1 VKFNFRKIAS
11 VLASTVMLSS
21 TVALAAA
28 ANFPSPFVK
37 SGVADVAVVYGS
49 TAAQTDLV
57 AATDITTELNSALV
71 TAGAAT
77 SVSGG
82 DFVKLERSTDKFNLG
97 NEMDDFYTNLD
108 DEELSSVLK
117 SGVYTSDD
125 NEEFD
130 FEQSLTFAGGIG
142 LEHFTDSELDENEV
156 PVIGF
161 DLNGGDPVLN
171 YTLEFTDP
179 VDAGA
184 WTTGN
189 SLETSDIT
197 MLGRN
202 YYVIS
207 ARNTTAT
214 NHKITLLDSANSAT
228 ITEGET
234 LSMSVG
240 GNAYDVSIVYIADDE
255 VILDVKG
262 TKTNK
267 LGEGDV
273 FKVGEDLYL
282 GVKNILYNEKESGVS
297 KVEISLGSGKIVL
310 ENTKEI
316 QINNQDVSTDTD
328 SVLNAYI
335 DTDSNDL
342 ESITLEWI
350 LDDDA
355 WIVPGTD
362 LVLPG
367 FETIKLSMGGF
378 ISSGEETTSLTPDG
392 DDSIKVKTELK
403 DGSLSMN
410 LFYLNGSNT
419 GIAGL
424 GEKDS
429 HKLVTNG
436 TTDAGILLNESENS
450 YFVATWIS
458 GDDAESYVFEI
469 SSIDDESGKNKTTI
483 KNLVSN
489 SEVVFSEVT
498 KTKDVGSLQL
508 TLKAASDTNKVA
520 YITVDSSSGTTYSDR
535 LVTKDGLMFKLPVN
549 AGIFNATGVTS
560 TNWVMNFTEET
571 KDGDIQGGNSVLAT
585 IAVDGDDGLEP
596 TTLTGV
602 TLKED
607 GDDTDNYVGY
617 VISDIA
623 TKFWQSKPSTGLNE
637 LEVLYPDEE
646 SYAEVYVSETGAAI
660 VAEGGTKILPVKDS
674 EAPAAKN
681 LVVVGGSCV
690 NSVAATLLGGALC
703 GADFEAKTGVG
714 AGSFLIETFARDGG
728 AVATLVAGYNAEDT
742 TNAAKYLTTQ
752 TVDTTVGKKYKG
764 TTATTATLA
773 QSWRAPMLNPPQG
786 EHAEKPSDQKKKE
799 PKGTRFQGQSK

>member
-1 VKFNFRKIAS
+1 
-11 VLASTVMLSS
+11 
-21 TVALAAA
+21 
-28 ANFPSPFVK
+28 
-37 SGVADVAVVYGS
+37 
-49 TAAQTDLV
+49 LV

-508 TLKAASDTNKVA
+508 TLNAASDTNKVA
-520 YITVDSSSGTTYSDR
+520 YITVDSSSGLTYSDR

-549 AGIFNATGVTS
+549 AGLFNATGVTS

-764 TTATTATLA
+764 TTATTATLVA
-773 QSWRAPMLNPPQG
+773 
-786 EHAEKPSDQKKKE
+786 
-799 PKGTRFQGQSK
+799 

>member
-1 VKFNFRKIAS
+1 
-11 VLASTVMLSS
+11 
-21 TVALAAA
+21 
-28 ANFPSPFVK
+28 
-37 SGVADVAVVYGS
+37 
-49 TAAQTDLV
+49 
-57 AATDITTELNSALV
+57 
-71 TAGAAT
+71 
-77 SVSGG
+77 
-82 DFVKLERSTDKFNLG
+82 
-97 NEMDDFYTNLD
+97 
-108 DEELSSVLK
+108 LK

-161 DLNGGDPVLN
+161 DLSGGDPVLN

-207 ARNTTAT
+207 ARNTTST

-240 GNAYDVSIVYIADDE
+240 GNAYDVSIVYIADGE

-316 QINNQDVSTDTD
+316 QINNEDVSTNTD

-335 DTDSNDL
+335 DTDGNDL

-378 ISSGEETTSLTPDG
+378 ISPGEETTSLTPDG

-410 LFYLNGSNT
+410 VFYLNGSNT

-508 TLKAASDTNKVA
+508 TLNAASDTNKVA
-520 YITVDSSSGTTYSDR
+520 YITVDSSSGLTYSDR

-549 AGIFNATGVTS
+549 AGLFNATGVTS
-560 TNWVMNFTEET
+560 TNWAMNFTEET
-571 KDGDIQGGNSVLAT
+571 KDGDIQGGKSVLAT
-585 IAVDGDDGLEP
+585 IAVDGDDGLES

-602 TLKED
+602 TLWED

-617 VISDIA
+617 VVSDVA

-637 LEVLYPDEE
+637 LDVLYPGAE

-764 TTATTATLA
+764 TTATTATLVA
-773 QSWRAPMLNPPQG
+773 
-786 EHAEKPSDQKKKE
+786 
-799 PKGTRFQGQSK
+799 

>member
-1 VKFNFRKIAS
+1 
-11 VLASTVMLSS
+11 MLSS

-410 LFYLNGSNT
+410 VFYLNGSNT

-508 TLKAASDTNKVA
+508 TLNAASDTNKVA
-520 YITVDSSSGTTYSDR
+520 YITVDSSSGLTYSDR

-549 AGIFNATGVTS
+549 AGLFNATGVTS

-764 TTATTATLA
+764 TTATTATLVA
-773 QSWRAPMLNPPQG
+773 
-786 EHAEKPSDQKKKE
+786 
-799 PKGTRFQGQSK
+799 

>member
-1 VKFNFRKIAS
+1 MKFNFRKIAS

-328 SVLNAYI
+328 SV
-335 DTDSNDL
+335 
-342 ESITLEWI
+342 
-350 LDDDA
+350 
-355 WIVPGTD
+355 
-362 LVLPG
+362 
-367 FETIKLSMGGF
+367 
-378 ISSGEETTSLTPDG
+378 
-392 DDSIKVKTELK
+392 
-403 DGSLSMN
+403 
-410 LFYLNGSNT
+410 
-419 GIAGL
+419 
-424 GEKDS
+424 
-429 HKLVTNG
+429 
-436 TTDAGILLNESENS
+436 
-450 YFVATWIS
+450 
-458 GDDAESYVFEI
+458 
-469 SSIDDESGKNKTTI
+469 
-483 KNLVSN
+483 
-489 SEVVFSEVT
+489 
-498 KTKDVGSLQL
+498 
-508 TLKAASDTNKVA
+508 
-520 YITVDSSSGTTYSDR
+520 
-535 LVTKDGLMFKLPVN
+535 
-549 AGIFNATGVTS
+549 
-560 TNWVMNFTEET
+560 
-571 KDGDIQGGNSVLAT
+571 SVC
-585 IAVDGDDGLEP
+585 
-596 TTLTGV
+596 
-602 TLKED
+602 
-607 GDDTDNYVGY
+607 
-617 VISDIA
+617 
-623 TKFWQSKPSTGLNE
+623 
-637 LEVLYPDEE
+637 LY
-646 SYAEVYVSETGAAI
+646 
-660 VAEGGTKILPVKDS
+660 
-674 EAPAAKN
+674 
-681 LVVVGGSCV
+681 
-690 NSVAATLLGGALC
+690 
-703 GADFEAKTGVG
+703 
-714 AGSFLIETFARDGG
+714 
-728 AVATLVAGYNAEDT
+728 
-742 TNAAKYLTTQ
+742 
-752 TVDTTVGKKYKG
+752 
-764 TTATTATLA
+764 
-773 QSWRAPMLNPPQG
+773 
-786 EHAEKPSDQKKKE
+786 
-799 PKGTRFQGQSK
+799 